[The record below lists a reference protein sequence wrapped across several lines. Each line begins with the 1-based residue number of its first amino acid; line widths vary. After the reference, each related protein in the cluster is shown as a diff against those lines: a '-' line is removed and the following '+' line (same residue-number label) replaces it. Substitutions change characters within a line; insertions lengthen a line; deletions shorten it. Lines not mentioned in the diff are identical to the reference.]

1 MLVSTCAGGDE
12 DKGGDKSG
20 QDDKSG
26 RCTHT
31 RVSTDQ
37 QLIATHGSTT
47 QMIVCMGM

>member
-12 DKGGDKSG
+12 DKGGDKGDKSG

-26 RCTHT
+26 RCIHT

-37 QLIATHGSTT
+37 
-47 QMIVCMGM
+47 